1 MAALLH
7 DAGHGPYS
15 HAVEFAM
22 PKLNTLPGFEQA
34 DPNKQAM
41 HEEYT
46 IAILTQ
52 TSLAQV
58 IASQFDF
65 TAAHVAALV

>member
-1 MAALLH
+1 
-7 DAGHGPYS
+7 
-15 HAVEFAM
+15 M
-22 PKLNTLPGFEQA
+22 PKLNTLPGFEHA

-58 IASQFDF
+58 IASQFEF
-65 TAAHVAALV
+65 TAAHVAALVDSSRVIEDDFFRR